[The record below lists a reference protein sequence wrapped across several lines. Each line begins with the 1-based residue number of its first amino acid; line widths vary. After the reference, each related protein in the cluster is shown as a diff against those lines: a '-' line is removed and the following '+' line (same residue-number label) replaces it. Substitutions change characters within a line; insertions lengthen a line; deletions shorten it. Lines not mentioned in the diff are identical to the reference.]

1 MLATAVRM
9 SKGGPGFFRKTA
21 DELSRATRIAWKL
34 EGLDIA
40 KDQYHLLDFSKE
52 ETVRGCK
59 TMADRAVGGYSTA
72 NLDYVPADPETK
84 TPAHARFHGSISTK
98 LPKDWRVQRT
108 GYAAFRNQDRGFWLM
123 GRLYWDVD
131 PYTYLALR
139 VKSDGRR
146 YTVNVQTDSIV
157 ESDIH
162 QHRLFTRH
170 HRLLNRA
177 ENHLTSSTITPEET
191 LSEPASESDFPS
203 TSTSSPPR
211 IPAALADFAP
221 AEEESNNNTTTT
233 SASYITN
240 PQPGST
246 GWETILIRWSDFVRT
261 NLGTVVEPQTG
272 LLQQRVK
279 SIGIGLTDRVEG
291 PYDLRIH
298 RMWATNGLSGE
309 ELEEERRIC
318 GEDAVYTSAPARPS
332 PRPAGSVAAGGP
344 ASKEAKVE
352 AAAEQSES
360 GHVDDD
366 DHSSL
371 VERESKGL
379 DRFKDLKGFQKK

>member
-34 EGLDIA
+34 ETLDVA

-52 ETVRGCK
+52 ATVQGCK

-72 NLDYVPADPETK
+72 SLDYVPADPETN

-98 LPKDWRVQRT
+98 LPKDWRIQRT
-108 GYAAFRNQDRGFWLM
+108 GYAAFRNQDRGFWLL

-131 PYTYLALR
+131 PYTFLALR

-146 YTVNVQTDSIV
+146 YTVNVQTDSII

-170 HRLLNRA
+170 HRILDRPTD
-177 ENHLTSSTITPEET
+177 HLTSSTLTPEES
-191 LSEPASESDFPS
+191 LSEPESESDFPS
-203 TSTSSPPR
+203 TSTSSLSR
-211 IPAALADFAP
+211 TPAALADFAP
-221 AEEESNNNTTTT
+221 PEEANITTTT
-233 SASYITN
+233 SSYVTN
-240 PQPGST
+240 PQPSST

-272 LLQQRVK
+272 LLRQRVK

-298 RMWATNGLSGE
+298 RMWATNGLCGE
-309 ELEEERRIC
+309 ELEEEKRIC
-318 GEDAVYTSAPARPS
+318 GEDAVYTSATS
-332 PRPAGSVAAGGP
+332 PVSS
-344 ASKEAKVE
+344 ASKS
-352 AAAEQSES
+352 EQES
-360 GHVDDD
+360 RHDD

-371 VERESKGL
+371 VERESKGV
-379 DRFKDLKGFQKK
+379 DRFKSLKGFQKK

>member
-40 KDQYHLLDFSKE
+40 KDQYHLLDFTKE
-52 ETVRGCK
+52 ETVQGCK

-72 NLDYVPADPETK
+72 SLDYVPADPETK
-84 TPAHARFHGSISTK
+84 MPAHARFHGSISTK
-98 LPKDWRVQRT
+98 LPKDWRIQRT

-146 YTVNVQTDSIV
+146 YTVNVQTDSII

-170 HRLLNRA
+170 HRLLNRP
-177 ENHLTSSTITPEET
+177 ENHLTSSTITPEES
-191 LSEPASESDFPS
+191 LSEPESESDFPS
-203 TSTSSPPR
+203 TSTSSPSR

-221 AEEESNNNTTTT
+221 PAEESNIT
-233 SASYITN
+233 SSSLSYITD
-240 PQPGST
+240 PQPGSS

-318 GEDAVYTSAPARPS
+318 GEEAVYTSAPAS
-332 PRPAGSVAAGGP
+332 PVSVAAGSSSSSSDGS
-344 ASKEAKVE
+344 ASTAKVE
-352 AAAEQSES
+352 SES

-371 VERESKGL
+371 VERESRGL